1 MHNDM
6 LNSKNLK
13 STRRLLRK
21 KMTFAEVALWLLIK
35 NKQINGVR
43 FLRQYSIGRYIVDF
57 YAPQFKLAIEL
68 DGEGHFSEQQMEYDR
83 RRTKYL
89 NSLGIK
95 VLRFENFEIINYPER
110 TLEEIRRYLN

>member
-57 YAPQFKLAIEL
+57 
-68 DGEGHFSEQQMEYDR
+68 
-83 RRTKYL
+83 
-89 NSLGIK
+89 
-95 VLRFENFEIINYPER
+95 
-110 TLEEIRRYLN
+110 